1 MDQPQGTRAAQVQSW
16 TLGRMAFQLE
26 PGVEAY
32 ILSHSAGYG
41 ASGAGL
47 VAATEALGDPAVM
60 MLAKEEYALLRFLA
74 GAPGCRRALDV
85 GTFTGLSALA
95 MAEGMGPEGRVVSI
109 DRRAD
114 WTEIARRHWRSAGVD
129 DRIEVRLGE
138 AIDLLG
144 DLPTEATFD
153 LVFLDVDKAGL
164 TRYVERALQLL
175 SPAGVIAVDNTIWH
189 GWVLDASRNDADTQ
203 GVRDLN
209 DRIAADPGLEVVLL
223 PIGDGLTLIR
233 RRTQPRS

>member
-1 MDQPQGTRAAQVQSW
+1 MDETQAAPGTPAQSW

-26 PGVEAY
+26 PRMEDY
-32 ILSHSAGYG
+32 ILSHSVGYG
-41 ASGAGL
+41 AAGQAI
-47 VAATEALGDPAVM
+47 VADTDALGDPAVM

-74 GAPGCRRALDV
+74 GSLGCRRALDV

-109 DRRAD
+109 DRHAE
-114 WTEIARRHWRSAGVD
+114 WVGVARRHWRAGGVD

-138 AIDLLG
+138 ALDVLG
-144 DLPTEATFD
+144 DLPTAAKFD

-175 SPAGVIAVDNTIWH
+175 SPAGVIAVDNTLWH
-189 GWVLDASRNDADTQ
+189 GWVLDASRTDADTQ

-209 DRIAADPGLEVVLL
+209 ERIAADPDLEAVLL

-233 RRTQPRS
+233 RPARPAP

>member
-1 MDQPQGTRAAQVQSW
+1 MDEAPVGGLGKQSW

-26 PGVEAY
+26 PEVEDY

-41 ASGAGL
+41 PSGSAL
-47 VAATEALGDPAVM
+47 VAETAALGDPAVM
-60 MLAKEEYALLRFLA
+60 MLAKEAYALLRFLA
-74 GAPGCRRALDV
+74 GALNCKRALDV

-95 MAEGMGPEGRVVSI
+95 MAEGMGPQGRVVSI
-109 DRRAD
+109 DRHAP
-114 WTEIARRHWRSAGVD
+114 WMEIARRHWRSAGVD

-138 AIDLLG
+138 AVDLLR
-144 DLPTEATFD
+144 DLPIAEKFD

-164 TRYVERALQLL
+164 TCYVERTLQLL
-175 SPAGVIAVDNTIWH
+175 SPTGVVAVDNTIWH
-189 GWVLDASRNDADTQ
+189 GWVLDASRADADTQ

-209 DRIAADPGLEVVLL
+209 DRIAADPDLEVALL

-233 RRTQPRS
+233 RRATETT